1 MVAITGLLKIE
12 FPTRTVRLCDGAFFT
27 FADELYQSSDQV
39 FGNIA
44 SLESL
49 SEGVGNEV
57 PALELTLQPP
67 GTTPAADL
75 SQPSFQQ
82 ARARFWIAEF
92 NPDTYQIIGTPDLA
106 FDGQVD
112 QTSIRV
118 GRGERTLAIS
128 VVSTAE
134 RLFERNI
141 GNTLSPSFHKSIWG
155 PGELGHDNATG
166 LKVPIAWGVASP
178 VRAGGGFGSGFG
190 AGGFGG
196 DVLNNILSVAR

>member
-12 FPTRTVRLCDGAFFT
+12 FPTRTVRLCDGGFFT
-27 FADELYQSSDQV
+27 FASEVYQSSDAV

-44 SLESL
+44 SLEPL
-49 SEGVGNEV
+49 SEGIGDEV

-82 ARARFWIAEF
+82 ARARFWIAEY
-92 NPDTYQIIGTPDLA
+92 NPDTGLIVGTPDLA

-118 GRGERTLAIS
+118 GRGERSLSIS
-128 VVSTAE
+128 IVSTAE

-141 GNTLSPSFHKSIWG
+141 GNSLSPNFHKLIW

-166 LKVPIAWGVASP
+166 LKVPVAWGVAAP
-178 VRAGGGFGSGFG
+178 VRAGGGFVGGG
-190 AGGFGG
+190 GGGGFVS
-196 DVLNNILSVAR
+196 DVLNDILSVARR

>member
-27 FADELYQSSDQV
+27 FAGEVYQSSDAV

-44 SLESL
+44 SLEPL
-49 SEGVGNEV
+49 TEGVGDEV

-67 GTTPAADL
+67 GTTPASDL
-75 SQPSFQQ
+75 SRPSFQQ
-82 ARARFWIAEF
+82 ARARFWIAEY
-92 NPDTYQIIGTPDLA
+92 NPATGQITGTPDLT

-118 GRGERTLAIS
+118 ARGERSLSMSI
-128 VVSTAE
+128 VSTSE

-141 GNTLSPSFHKSIWG
+141 GNTLSPAFHKSVW
-155 PGELGHDNATG
+155 PGELGHDNAIG
-166 LKVPIAWGVASP
+166 LKVPIAWGVAGP
-178 VRAGGGFGSGFG
+178 VRASVGGG
-190 AGGFGG
+190 GGGGG
-196 DVLNNILSVAR
+196 DNTFPNVRRF

>member
-12 FPTRTVRLCDGAFFT
+12 FPDHTVRLCDGGFFVFESET
-27 FADELYQSSDQV
+27 YLSSDSV

-44 SLESL
+44 SLEPL
-49 SEGVGNEV
+49 SEGVGDEV

-67 GTTPAADL
+67 STTAAADL

-92 NPDTYQIIGTPDLA
+92 NPATGLITGTPDLA
-106 FDGQVD
+106 FEGQVD

-118 GRGERTLAIS
+118 GRGERLLSIS
-128 VVSTAE
+128 IVSTAE

-141 GNTLSPSFHKSIWG
+141 GNTLSPNFHKSIW
-155 PGELGHDNATG
+155 PGELGHDNAIG
-166 LKVPIAWGVASP
+166 LKMPIAWGVGAP
-178 VRAGGGFGSGFG
+178 VRAFGGGGGGGGGGFGS
-190 AGGFGG
+190 
-196 DVLNNILSVAR
+196 DVLNSIINVVRQ

>member
-1 MVAITGLLKIE
+1 MVSITGLLKIE
-12 FPTRTVRLCDGAFFT
+12 FPSRTVRLCDGGFFT
-27 FADELYQSSDQV
+27 FASELYQSSDAV

-44 SLESL
+44 SLEPL
-49 SEGVGNEV
+49 TEGVGDEV

-67 GTTPAADL
+67 GSTSAADL

-82 ARARFWIAEF
+82 SRARFWIAEY
-92 NPDTYQIIGTPDLA
+92 NPATGLIIGTPELA

-118 GRGERTLAIS
+118 GRGERALAMTI
-128 VVSTAE
+128 VSTAE

-141 GNTLSPSFHKSIWG
+141 GNTLSPNFHKSVW
-155 PGELGHDNATG
+155 PGELGHDNAIG

-178 VRAGGGFGSGFG
+178 VRASGAGGGFGSG
-190 AGGFGG
+190 
-196 DVLNNILSVAR
+196 VLNNVLSQAR